1 MPTMTGMP
9 HPGVTLQVSL
19 APTDY
24 PHARLIL
31 PHQLAQWARQVD
43 EILLVV
49 DLHQSRGSRFATA
62 WAERKPLL
70 DQLIAECCAQH
81 PHARAITVDYG
92 RDAETRVARR
102 FFGGQPVP
110 TKDLRGGPF
119 YSYFFALDAA
129 THDLVL
135 HTDSDMLFGGG
146 SPRWIDDARALLAAD
161 ETILCC
167 APLPGPPTTDGHLVS
182 QRAARY
188 PAPWLAYRFQHVS
201 TRIFALDRTRFASR
215 IGALE
220 PTRPNLRGRLRAAL
234 QRTPAYDLPENIL
247 SRAMQRHS
255 LSRVDLL
262 GAAPGMWSL
271 HPPHRSALFYD
282 QLPDL
287 IARVESGDMP
297 DAQRGCYDVNDS
309 LVDWSSARA
318 ALAARPWWQ
327 RAARAIVGNPHARPH
342 S

>member
-1 MPTMTGMP
+1 MPA
-9 HPGVTLQVSL
+9 VTLQVSL

-31 PHQLAQWARQVD
+31 PHQLRQWAGQVD

-70 DQLIAECCAQH
+70 DQLLAESCAQY
-81 PHARAITVDYG
+81 PHARTIAVDYG
-92 RDAETRVARR
+92 QDAAARVARR
-102 FFGGQPVP
+102 FFGGRTVP

-135 HTDSDMLFGGG
+135 HTDSDMFFGGG
-146 SPRWIDDARALLAAD
+146 SAHWIDDARTLLAAD
-161 ETILCC
+161 ENILFC
-167 APLPGPPTTDGHLVS
+167 APLAGPPTADGHLVS
-182 QRAARY
+182 QRADRY
-188 PAPWLAYRFQHVS
+188 PAPFLAYSFPHVS
-201 TRIFALDRTRFASR
+201 TRIFALDRARFAAR

-220 PTRPNLRGRLRAAL
+220 PTKANLRGRLRAAL

-247 SRAMQRHS
+247 SRAMHRHS

-262 GAAPGMWSL
+262 GASPGMWSL

-282 QLPDL
+282 QLPTV

-318 ALAARPWWQ
+318 ALAERPWWQ
-327 RAARAIVGNPHARPH
+327 RAARTLVGNPHVKPH
-342 S
+342 AERHH